1 MDEKDIISWLQSYKG
16 YLQRLLGFSVH
27 LFWNGEPA
35 WSQRQGAA
43 KFDDIL
49 VDRSVHGLPI
59 LSEQVRAGLVVQII
73 DGWFELLS
81 AEEGYVLFARYV
93 NHDFEKPRSWFEE
106 MRHCENGKMRY
117 KSLPFRKIAEG
128 LGVAETTAR
137 EIREAAIKNLLETL
151 NKEVSE

>member
-1 MDEKDIISWLQSYKG
+1 
-16 YLQRLLGFSVH
+16 
-27 LFWNGEPA
+27 
-35 WSQRQGAA
+35 
-43 KFDDIL
+43 

-81 AEEGYVLFARYV
+81 AEEGYVLFSRYV

-117 KSLPFRKIAEG
+117 KTLSYRRIAEG
-128 LGVAETTAR
+128 IGIPETNAR
-137 EIREAAIKNLLETL
+137 EIKDVAIQKIRENL
-151 NKEVSE
+151 NKEVKE